1 MKKIGL
7 VGGLTWVSTVEYYRL
22 LNQKVNER
30 KGGSEAAEII
40 LYSVNFGTIRRLTE
54 AGEWDQIAQIISEA
68 ALRIQEAGADCVLL
82 GANTMHKIAP
92 EVANKLQVPL
102 IHIARATAEVIQKK
116 GYRKVA
122 LLGTRYTM
130 QLPFYR
136 DTLYEFGIETLI
148 PGTDDIEYVNRSIYE
163 ELSRNNFFPET
174 RKNYQRIILELKA
187 AGAEA
192 VILGCTEIPLL
203 ISEADSAL
211 PILDTTLIHAEAAVD
226 FALS

>member
-7 VGGLTWVSTVEYYRL
+7 VGGLTWVSTIEYYRL

-40 LYSVNFGTIRRLTE
+40 IYSVNFGTIRRLTE
-54 AGEWDQIAQIISEA
+54 AGEWEQIAQIISEA

-92 EVANKLQVPL
+92 EVAAQLQVPV

-136 DTLYEFGIETLI
+136 DTLDEFGIETLI

-174 RKNYQRIILELKA
+174 RQNYQRIILELQA

-203 ISEADSAL
+203 ISEVDSAL

>member
-82 GANTMHKIAP
+82 TLCCQNGICEFTEGSP
-92 EVANKLQVPL
+92 P
-102 IHIARATAEVIQKK
+102 AR
-116 GYRKVA
+116 G
-122 LLGTRYTM
+122 L
-130 QLPFYR
+130 
-136 DTLYEFGIETLI
+136 
-148 PGTDDIEYVNRSIYE
+148 
-163 ELSRNNFFPET
+163 
-174 RKNYQRIILELKA
+174 
-187 AGAEA
+187 
-192 VILGCTEIPLL
+192 
-203 ISEADSAL
+203 
-211 PILDTTLIHAEAAVD
+211 
-226 FALS
+226 